1 MNRTQRV
8 EHAMMS
14 FALMGGLLVSPR
26 PKPERREAPRT
37 GRPWRIFTV

>member
-8 EHAMMS
+8 EHAMLS

-26 PKPERREAPRT
+26 PKPERRAALRP
-37 GRPWRIFTV
+37 GRPWRIFMV